1 MSSNYERNPMR
12 GEIYFVSRGATTGS
26 EQQAGRPA
34 IVVSNEMCNI
44 HSPTVEMVYLTS
56 QPKADL
62 PTHVTIRSTTKQ
74 STALCEQIMTIDA
87 SRLQEYIATCTAQEM
102 ALIDAALMISLGI
115 DAPEQTIKEV
125 PKEVIKEVPVEVVKE
140 VIKEV
145 PVAADNSAE
154 LIAVK
159 AQLQQLQTMYSELL
173 RHSVPCANL
182 KPTPQPK
189 RTRTFYEREIEQM
202 NTLATKGTIGNK
214 IEFTYADKRTAANAA
229 KVLRNHTSVDD
240 HLKVG
245 YRRSKV
251 FIEKIK

>member
-12 GEIYFVSRGATTGS
+12 GEIYFVSRGVTTGS

-56 QPKADL
+56 QPKTDL

-87 SRLQEYIATCTAQEM
+87 SRLQDYLATCTAQEM

-140 VIKEV
+140 IIKEV

-173 RHSVPCANL
+173 RHSVPSAN
-182 KPTPQPK
+182 PEPEPR
-189 RTRTFYEREIEQM
+189 RTRTSYEREIEQM
-202 NTLATKGTIGNK
+202 NTLATKGTVGKK

-229 KVLRNHTSVDD
+229 RVLRNRTSVDD

>member
-1 MSSNYERNPMR
+1 MNNTYKRTPMC

-56 QPKADL
+56 QPKTDL
-62 PTHVTIRSTTKQ
+62 PTHVTIRSTSKQ

-87 SRLQEYIATCTAQEM
+87 SRLQDYLSTCTAQEM
-102 ALIDAALMISLGI
+102 TLIDAALMISLGI

-159 AQLQQLQTMYSELL
+159 AQLQQLQTMYNELL
-173 RHSVPCANL
+173 RHSVPSAN
-182 KPTPQPK
+182 PEPEPR
-189 RTRTFYEREIEQM
+189 RTRTSYERETEQM
-202 NTLATKGTIGNK
+202 NALAAEGTIGKK
-214 IEFTYADKRTAANAA
+214 ITFTYEGQRAAANAA
-229 KVLRNHTSVDD
+229 KVLRNHTSVND

-245 YRRSKV
+245 YRGNTV
-251 FIEKIK
+251 TIEKTK

>member
-1 MSSNYERNPMR
+1 MNKNYERAPMR

-56 QPKADL
+56 QPKTDL
-62 PTHVTIRSTTKQ
+62 PTHVTIRSAQRQ

-87 SRLQEYIATCTAQEM
+87 SRLQDYIATCTAQEM
-102 ALIDAALMISLGI
+102 TLIDAALMISLGI
-115 DAPEQTIKEV
+115 DAPEQT
-125 PKEVIKEVPVEVVKE
+125 IKEVPVEVVKE

-159 AQLQQLQTMYSELL
+159 AQLQQLQVMYNDLL
-173 RHSVPCANL
+173 RHSVPSAN
-182 KPTPQPK
+182 PEPEPR
-189 RTRTFYEREIEQM
+189 RTRTSYEREMEQM
-202 NTLATKGTIGNK
+202 NALAAEGTIGKK
-214 IEFTYADKRTAANAA
+214 ITFTYEGQRAAANAT
-229 KVLRNHTSVDD
+229 KVLKNHTSVDD
-240 HLKVG
+240 HLKIG
-245 YRRSKV
+245 YRGNTV
-251 FIEKIK
+251 IIEKTK

>member
-1 MSSNYERNPMR
+1 MSSYYERNPMR

-56 QPKADL
+56 QPKTDL
-62 PTHVTIRSTTKQ
+62 PTHVIIRSTTKQ

-102 ALIDAALMISLGI
+102 AAIDAALMISLGI
-115 DAPEQTIKEV
+115 DAPKQT
-125 PKEVIKEVPVEVVKE
+125 IKEVPVEVVKE

-159 AQLQQLQTMYSELL
+159 AQLEQLRTMYNDLL
-173 RHSVPCANL
+173 RHSVPSANPE
-182 KPTPQPK
+182 PTPQPK

-202 NTLATKGTIGNK
+202 NTLATKGTVGKK

-245 YRRSKV
+245 YRRNKV

>member
-1 MSSNYERNPMR
+1 MNSTYKRTPMR

-56 QPKADL
+56 QPKTDL
-62 PTHVTIRSTTKQ
+62 PTHVTIRSTQRQ

-87 SRLQEYIATCTAQEM
+87 SRLQDYIASCTAQEM
-102 ALIDAALMISLGI
+102 AAIDAALMISLGI
-115 DAPEQTIKEV
+115 DAPEQTINEV

-159 AQLQQLQTMYSELL
+159 AQLQQLQTMYNELL
-173 RHSVPCANL
+173 RHSVPSAN
-182 KPTPQPK
+182 PEPEPR
-189 RTRTFYEREIEQM
+189 RTRTFYEGEMEQM
-202 NTLATKGTIGNK
+202 NALAAEGTIGKK
-214 IEFTYADKRTAANAA
+214 IMFTYEGQRAAANAA
-229 KVLRNHTSVDD
+229 KVLRNYTSVND
-240 HLKVG
+240 HLKIG
-245 YRRSKV
+245 YRGNTV
-251 FIEKIK
+251 IIEKTK

>member
-140 VIKEV
+140 IIKEV
-145 PVAADNSAE
+145 PVATDNSAE

-159 AQLQQLQTMYSELL
+159 AQLEQLRTMYNDLL
-173 RHSVPCANL
+173 RHSVPSANSE
-182 KPTPQPK
+182 PEPR

-202 NTLATKGTIGNK
+202 NTLATKGTIGKK

-229 KVLRNHTSVDD
+229 KVLRYHTSVDD

-245 YRRSKV
+245 YRRNKV

>member
-1 MSSNYERNPMR
+1 MNNTYKRTPMR

-56 QPKADL
+56 QPKTDL
-62 PTHVTIRSTTKQ
+62 PTHVTIRSTQRQ

-87 SRLQEYIATCTAQEM
+87 SRLQDYIASCTAQEM
-102 ALIDAALMISLGI
+102 AAIDAALMISLGI

-125 PKEVIKEVPVEVVKE
+125 PKEVIKEVPVEVIKE

-145 PVAADNSAE
+145 PIAADNSAE

-159 AQLQQLQTMYSELL
+159 AQLQQLQTMYNELL
-173 RHSVPCANL
+173 RHSVPSAN
-182 KPTPQPK
+182 PEPEPR

-202 NTLATKGTIGNK
+202 NTLATKGTIGKK
-214 IEFTYADKRTAANAA
+214 ITFTYEGQRAAANAA
-229 KVLRNHTSVDD
+229 KVLRNHTSVND
-240 HLKVG
+240 HLKIG
-245 YRRSKV
+245 YRGNTV
-251 FIEKIK
+251 TIEKTK

>member
-1 MSSNYERNPMR
+1 MNSTYKRTPMR

-56 QPKADL
+56 QPKTDL
-62 PTHVTIRSTTKQ
+62 PTHVTIRSTSKQ

-87 SRLQEYIATCTAQEM
+87 SRLQDYLATCTAQEM
-102 ALIDAALMISLGI
+102 TLIDAALMISLGI
-115 DAPEQTIKEV
+115 DAPEQT
-125 PKEVIKEVPVEVVKE
+125 
-140 VIKEV
+140 IKEV

-159 AQLQQLQTMYSELL
+159 AQLQQLQTMYNELL
-173 RHSVPCANL
+173 RHSVPSAN
-182 KPTPQPK
+182 PEPEPR

-202 NTLATKGTIGNK
+202 NTLATKGTVGKK
-214 IEFTYADKRTAANAA
+214 IEFTYADKRAAANAA
-229 KVLRNHTSVDD
+229 KVLRNHTSVND
-240 HLKVG
+240 HLKIG
-245 YRRSKV
+245 YLRNTV
-251 FIEKIK
+251 TIKKTK

>member
-1 MSSNYERNPMR
+1 MNKNYERAPTR

-56 QPKADL
+56 QPKTDL
-62 PTHVTIRSTTKQ
+62 PTHVTIRSTPRQ

-87 SRLQEYIATCTAQEM
+87 SRLQDYIATCTAQEM
-102 ALIDAALMISLGI
+102 TLIDAALMISLGI
-115 DAPEQTIKEV
+115 DVPEQTIKEV
-125 PKEVIKEVPVEVVKE
+125 PKEVIKEVPVEVIKE

-159 AQLQQLQTMYSELL
+159 AQLQQLQTMYNELL
-173 RHSVPCANL
+173 RHSVPCAN
-182 KPTPQPK
+182 PEPEPR
-189 RTRTFYEREIEQM
+189 RTRTFYEREMEKM
-202 NTLATKGTIGNK
+202 NALATEGTVGKK

-229 KVLRNHTSVDD
+229 KVLRNHTSVND
-240 HLKVG
+240 HLKIG
-245 YRRSKV
+245 YRGNTV
-251 FIEKIK
+251 TIEKTK

>member
-1 MSSNYERNPMR
+1 MNKNYERAPMR

-56 QPKADL
+56 QPKTDL
-62 PTHVTIRSTTKQ
+62 PTHVTIRSTPRQ

-87 SRLQEYIATCTAQEM
+87 SRLQDYIATCTAQEM
-102 ALIDAALMISLGI
+102 TLIDAALMISLGI
-115 DAPEQTIKEV
+115 DVPEQTIKEV
-125 PKEVIKEVPVEVVKE
+125 PKE

-159 AQLQQLQTMYSELL
+159 AQLQQLQTMYNELL
-173 RHSVPCANL
+173 RHSVPCAN
-182 KPTPQPK
+182 PEPEPR
-189 RTRTFYEREIEQM
+189 RTRTFYEREMEKK
-202 NTLATKGTIGNK
+202 NALATEGTVGKK

-229 KVLRNHTSVDD
+229 KVLRNHTSVND
-240 HLKVG
+240 HLKIG
-245 YRRSKV
+245 YRGNTV
-251 FIEKIK
+251 TIEKTK